1 MDQTAVRKPFRNHR
15 KTILRQK
22 TKSMKLKFAL
32 LTAVFLT
39 ATILYAT
46 PPVEEGKSIFQARC
60 AACHNVNKTLT
71 GPALAGVD
79 QRRSIDWIVNF
90 VHSSQAMVKAGDK
103 DAVALFNQFNKIP
116 MPDHTDLSETQ
127 IKNVVEYIKLE
138 ATTAQKDAVEK
149 KPAATVTK
157 TYLPITF
164 KNYGYMISFL
174 GAFALLIGVIIFA
187 VKVNR
192 YKKAYFRQKQ
202 LQ

>member
-1 MDQTAVRKPFRNHR
+1 
-15 KTILRQK
+15 
-22 TKSMKLKFAL
+22 MKLKFAL
-32 LTAVFLT
+32 LTALFLT
-39 ATILYAT
+39 ATVLHAA

-79 QRRSIDWIVNF
+79 QRRSMDWIVDF
-90 VHSSQAMVKAGDK
+90 VHSSQTMVKAGDK

-116 MPDHTDLSETQ
+116 MPDHKDLSETQ
-127 IKNVVEYIKLE
+127 IKNVVEYIKTE
-138 ATTAQKDAVEK
+138 AGAAKKETTEK
-149 KPAATVTK
+149 KPEVATK

-164 KNYGYMISFL
+164 KNYGYMISIF

-187 VKVNR
+187 VRVNQ